1 MRGRTT
7 PPGVFRCLLLLAL
20 ADSATRVLGLRR
32 TLALVRRV
40 RLREH
45 TDNAGLIDATAHRV
59 AVAAA
64 FYPRRALCLE
74 QSIALYILL
83 RRRGARA
90 ELKLGVQP
98 RPFYAHAWVEL
109 DDRPINEPAD
119 LPLNM
124 ATFPL
129 VGV

>member
-1 MRGRTT
+1 MSRRTT
-7 PPGVFRCLLLLAL
+7 PPGVFRCLLLLTL
-20 ADSATRVLGLRR
+20 ADAATRVLGLRR
-32 TLALVRRV
+32 TLALVGRV
-40 RLREH
+40 RLHDH
-45 TDNAGLIDATAHRV
+45 TGSASLVAATAHRV

-74 QSIALYILL
+74 QSIALYVLL
-83 RRRGARA
+83 RHRGARA
-90 ELKLGVQP
+90 ELKLGVRP

-109 DDRPINEPAD
+109 DGEPINEPAD

>member
-1 MRGRTT
+1 MSRRAT

-20 ADSATRVLGLRR
+20 ADTATRVLGLRR

-40 RLREH
+40 RLRGPSDE
-45 TDNAGLIDATAHRV
+45 TSVVSTTAHRV

-90 ELKLGVQP
+90 ELKLGVRP

-109 DDRPINEPAD
+109 DGQPINEPAD